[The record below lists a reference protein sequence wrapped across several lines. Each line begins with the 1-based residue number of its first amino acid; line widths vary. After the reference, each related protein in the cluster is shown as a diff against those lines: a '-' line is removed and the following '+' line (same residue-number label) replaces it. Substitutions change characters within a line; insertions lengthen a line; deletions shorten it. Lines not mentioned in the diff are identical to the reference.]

1 MSDPTTAKSI
11 ASAVRKRKISATEVV
26 ATSLE
31 RIRRTNDALNA
42 FCDLYEEDA
51 LAAARRIDSR
61 IAEEED
67 VGPLA
72 GVPVAVKDFTPLKGK
87 RTTYG
92 SLVYK
97 DNIGEFDPI
106 YVQRLRAAG
115 AIVIGKTNTPE
126 FAHDGFCHNRVF
138 GTTVNPWDTT
148 RTSGGSSGGAG
159 AAVAANMVPLAEGTD
174 MGGSIR
180 IPASYCGC
188 VGLKPSLGRIPMDI
202 LKSVHDTIS
211 HLGPLARTVE
221 DAWLFLDA
229 TKGPD
234 ERDPMSL
241 PEQAIPFDMDGDVRG
256 LRIALSVDLGYFA
269 VDDAV
274 AKAMQTT
281 ADALRAAGAAVTPID
296 MPWDGSIAEASQMNW
311 RVYLAAFEGELLKTK
326 RYLLDPEVAD
336 CLEAAFK
343 IDGPTYKRIEV
354 LRRKMWLDLVSVF
367 ESYDALLCP
376 TTSVTAPLALLR
388 DKNFKSIRVDG
399 KLESAEMA
407 YPFNFTPH
415 CPVLSIPCGVGPG
428 PLPVGAQIVGRRFD
442 EAMVL
447 RIGRAVEKC
456 GLMGDLRP
464 RIFAE

>member
-1 MSDPTTAKSI
+1 MSDLTTAKSI
-11 ASAVRKRKISATEVV
+11 ASAVRTRKALAAEVIT
-26 ATSLE
+26 ASLE
-31 RIRRTNDALNA
+31 RIRRTNEELNA
-42 FCDLYEEDA
+42 FCDVYEEDA

-61 IAEEED
+61 IANGED
-67 VGPLA
+67 VGSLA

-126 FAHDGFCHNRVF
+126 FAYSGFCHNKVF

-148 RTSGGSSGGAG
+148 RTSGGSSGGA
-159 AAVAANMVPLAEGTD
+159 AAVVASNMVPLAEGTD

-180 IPASYCGC
+180 GPASYCGC

-211 HLGPLARTVE
+211 HFGPLARTVE

-229 TKGPD
+229 TKGPN
-234 ERDPMSL
+234 ECDPMSL
-241 PEQAIPFDMDGDVRG
+241 PDQAIPFDIDGGVKG
-256 LRIALSVDLGYFA
+256 LRIALSVDLGHFA

-281 ADALRAAGAAVTPID
+281 ADALRAAGAIVNPID
-296 MPWDGSIAEASQMNW
+296 MPWDASIAEAFRTSW
-311 RVYLAAFEGELLKTK
+311 RVYLAAFEGDLLKKK
-326 RYLLDPEVAD
+326 RDLLDPDLAD
-336 CLEAAFK
+336 CLEEGFK
-343 IDGPTYKRIEV
+343 IDGPTYKRVEI
-354 LRRKMWLDLVSVF
+354 LRRKIWLDLVSVF
-367 ESYDALLCP
+367 ESHDALLCP
-376 TTSVTAPLALLR
+376 TTAGTAPLASLR
-388 DKNFKSIRVDG
+388 DKDFKSVRADG
-399 KLESAEMA
+399 KLQAKGMTH
-407 YPFNFTPH
+407 PFNFTPH
-415 CPVLSIPCGVGPG
+415 CPALSIPCGVGPG
-428 PLPVGAQIVGRRFD
+428 PLPIGAQIVGRRFD
-442 EAMVL
+442 EATVL
-447 RIGRAVEKC
+447 KIGRAVEKC

>member
-1 MSDPTTAKSI
+1 MSDSTTAKSI
-11 ASAVRKRKISATEVV
+11 ASAVQNRKVLAAEVIT
-26 ATSLE
+26 ASFE
-31 RIRRTNDALNA
+31 RIRRANDELNA

-51 LAAARRIDSR
+51 LAAAHRIDSR
-61 IAEEED
+61 IADGED

-87 RTTYG
+87 RTTFG

-126 FAHDGFCHNRVF
+126 FAHAGFCHNRAF

-148 RTSGGSSGGAG
+148 RTSGGSSGGA
-159 AAVAANMVPLAEGTD
+159 AAVVASNMVPLAEGTD
-174 MGGSIR
+174 MGGSVR
-180 IPASYCGC
+180 IPAGYCGC

-202 LKSVHDTIS
+202 LKSVYDTIS
-211 HLGPLARTVE
+211 HFGPLARTVE

-241 PEQAIPFDMDGDVRG
+241 PEQAIPFDIDGDIKG

-281 ADALRAAGAAVTPID
+281 ADALRAAGATVTSID
-296 MPWDGSIAEASQMNW
+296 MPWDASIAEAARTSW
-311 RVYLAAFEGELLKTK
+311 YVYLAAFEGDLLENK
-326 RYLLDPEVAD
+326 RDLLDPDVAD
-336 CLEAAFK
+336 QLVAGFK
-343 IDGPTYKRIEV
+343 INGPTYKRVEI
-354 LRRKMWLDLVSVF
+354 LRRKMWLDLVSIF
-367 ESYDALLCP
+367 ESHDALLCP
-376 TTSVTAPLALLR
+376 TTTITAPLASLR
-388 DKNFKSIRVDG
+388 DKDFETVRADG
-399 KLESAEMA
+399 KLQGAAMTT
-407 YPFNFTPH
+407 PFNFTPH
-415 CPVLSIPCGVGPG
+415 CPALSIPCGVGPG
-428 PLPVGAQIVGRRFD
+428 PLPIGAQIVGRRFD
-442 EAMVL
+442 EATVL
-447 RIGRAVEKC
+447 KIGRAVEKC